1 MSIKPADESITQ
13 AVEEGTVSAGAA
25 KDAPPTLRQFFESHP
40 PSVSTEIV
48 AVWTTKIRQYGGGRD
63 FLVPLPEISLYCE
76 HVNCGGRGY
85 IGALTNCISLKSGSR
100 ATSSTIAPTVTRS
113 GRLFQWRSMLFRI
126 SRAKF
131 MAI

>member
-48 AVWTTKIRQYGGGRD
+48 AVWTVRLQ
-63 FLVPLPEISLYCE
+63 
-76 HVNCGGRGY
+76 
-85 IGALTNCISLKSGSR
+85 TNGTDVLSG
-100 ATSSTIAPTVTRS
+100 
-113 GRLFQWRSMLFRI
+113 
-126 SRAKF
+126 
-131 MAI
+131 